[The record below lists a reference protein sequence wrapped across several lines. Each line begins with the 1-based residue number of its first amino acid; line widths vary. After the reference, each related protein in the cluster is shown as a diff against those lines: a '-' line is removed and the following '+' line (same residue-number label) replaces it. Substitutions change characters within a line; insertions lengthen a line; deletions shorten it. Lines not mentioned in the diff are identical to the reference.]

1 MADKN
6 KKSPTMYPQDKWEDE
21 KRAKGDR
28 DEIKNLLAS
37 SDVEKNLDT
46 LEDTSKSMAPSAT
59 DLAEQMERSEGTSA
73 ATKQFKDQ
81 LQAADAALDTSSGT
95 PASTAEFQDP
105 TEFDDSELEG
115 LGEGM
120 FDESREGADK
130 GLSILS
136 RKETTLFSKID
147 FEKASEEE
155 KKEMSEALGLAI
167 SDKLGRE
174 PGTLKEVIMNATG
187 LPITEN
193 DKETLEA
200 IGKINREIRN
210 KPLTYYHPETCL
222 SLKAFIDE
230 KGLKVDETT
239 EEVAAGILSD
249 FFDKVIESNPWLKRA

>member
-6 KKSPTMYPQDKWEDE
+6 KKGPTIYPQEQWEDE

-28 DEIKNLLAS
+28 DEIKNLLAG
-37 SDVEKNLDT
+37 SDTAEENLDT

-59 DLAEQMERSEGTSA
+59 DLAQTMEENEGVNTATQQFREQLES
-73 ATKQFKDQ
+73 
-81 LQAADAALDTSSGT
+81 ADAALKTPSPTSVSG
-95 PASTAEFQDP
+95 EFRDP

-115 LGEGM
+115 LGEGS
-120 FDESREGADK
+120 FDENRESADK

-136 RKETTLFSKID
+136 RKEITLVSKME

-155 KKEMSEALGLAI
+155 KMEFSEALGLAI

-174 PGTLKEVIMNATG
+174 PGTLREVIMNATSF
-187 LPITEN
+187 PITDDDN
-193 DKETLEA
+193 ETLTA
-200 IGKINREIRN
+200 IGKITREIRN
-210 KPLTYYHPETCL
+210 KPLTYYRPETCL
-222 SLKAFIDE
+222 SLKAFIEE

-239 EEVAAGILSD
+239 EEVATGIMSD